1 MCLCI
6 LITFLIAGLS
16 QNGFRS
22 PRKWKYRCSVCN
34 KPYKSDAWAR
44 DHANREHEGR
54 SVIELLN
61 PDADNFRDIIHENL
75 LLKGEVTRQKSV
87 ITKLKAKNSYLKDRL
102 AAVGSDRQPDNVGR
116 EQMDYLIQENRYLA
130 DQLAICKG
138 VAEECMRTECRV
150 NESLVLDMFDS
161 VENYEDEEEDDKIP
175 ILEDEITLVDGVEE
189 NKSKRAPRKI
199 NSSNEVPV
207 AFAEV
212 VESVTVG
219 NALKHHSPRELMEV
233 NKDDVSSVY
242 GDANDTASGAFVLR
256 DRSTLIEDLENAI
269 KVLELEI
276 DTDSSFDGDD
286 AEVKENITND
296 SEHES
301 NFKSMPEVKP
311 TAFVGQP
318 VEVTTGLSERLG
330 DHRDAEPDTLL
341 EDLDVSDFEIEL
353 DREVVVPNVEKQEEQ
368 SDGSISNTK
377 EVPDVETNNIETG
390 PDVYNEE
397 VNNDPNIKI
406 GESGPNYRDKRLTA
420 TGEDVSG
427 KNDSNNERVEKTET
441 GEAINIST
449 HATLTRDN
457 RSRLEAKELLQQ
469 MYQLMPS
476 GKRKKSQSMSF
487 RRQRSKQCDHSCPD
501 PDFNCDTCQA
511 RRGEV
516 DNSDSGERLE
526 IVNDSRRAGPSSHLE
541 EGGEEFK
548 NTEELSIEVSFNSDK
563 EKNAKRDAESP
574 TFQGVGMGNEDL
586 VEEENEIAGSLE
598 VRSLASNRDEEQ
610 AREET
615 GNKVMEEEAV
625 ERTQEEALDEA
636 AGEQARMALA
646 EETALK
652 EEPAQEVVEE
662 QAGKVTEA
670 ASIATEDVAA
680 AEAAKIATEESAR
693 MVLKR
698 KTQQVVKIQRF
709 VKTYQERQ
717 KYLRVRNA
725 ILMIQ
730 RKWRAQLLM
739 KETRSEYLNKQ
750 RAATMFQAGWVGYI
764 VRKQIRKELGAILTI
779 QSWWRMLRARKVF
792 RRKLQHLVKIQRL
805 VKAYQDRQKYLRLRN
820 AALVIQRKWRA
831 TLLME
836 KTRSE
841 YLKKQRAAILPEE
854 ALNRVQDEVSS
865 EAIEEEVDLQERE
878 AAREINTNEYG
889 SEVHQVTENGDNGK
903 ERPVLGCNTMD
914 QRNPNN
920 MDEDVPMMGNEDL
933 EIPLLRESENEPV
946 KSQIDKEDKEM
957 EKQIMEEGDREEKTK
972 GEGES
977 GDNLEQPAAAKE
989 ESSSEEDSSDED
1001 EEPATNKAAPA
1012 PAGQKAV
1019 ATKEESSSDEAS
1031 SDEDEEPAA
1040 NKAAPAPAGQKAVAT
1055 KEESSSDEDSSDE
1068 DEEPDK
1074 DQEEDME
1081 EVMKAK
1087 LFSLAQEG
1095 VYKLRNNMSL
1105 GSEDLPEGFLEL
1117 LSDEPEFDITDLEC
1131 AVSEYNGPLFWIK

>member
-87 ITKLKAKNSYLKDRL
+87 IIKLKAKNSYLKDRL

-161 VENYEDEEEDDKIP
+161 VENYEDEEEDDKIL

-199 NSSNEVPV
+199 NPSNEVPV
-207 AFAEV
+207 AFDEV
-212 VESVTVG
+212 VES
-219 NALKHHSPRELMEV
+219 
-233 NKDDVSSVY
+233 

-286 AEVKENITND
+286 VEVKENITND

-368 SDGSISNTK
+368 SDGSSSNTK

-441 GEAINIST
+441 GEAISIST

-574 TFQGVGMGNEDL
+574 TFQGVGMGNKNL

-750 RAATMFQAGWVGYI
+750 RAATMIQAGWVGYI

-854 ALNRVQDEVSS
+854 ALNKVQDEVSS

-1012 PAGQKAV
+1012 
-1019 ATKEESSSDEAS
+1019 S
-1031 SDEDEEPAA
+1031 
-1040 NKAAPAPAGQKAVAT
+1040 AGQKAVAT

-1095 VYKLRNNMSL
+1095 VYKLRNNISL

>member
-87 ITKLKAKNSYLKDRL
+87 IIKLKAKNSYLKDRL

-161 VENYEDEEEDDKIP
+161 VENYEDEEEDDKIL

-199 NSSNEVPV
+199 NPSNEVPV
-207 AFAEV
+207 AFDEV
-212 VESVTVG
+212 VES
-219 NALKHHSPRELMEV
+219 
-233 NKDDVSSVY
+233 

-256 DRSTLIEDLENAI
+256 DRSTLIEDLENEI

-276 DTDSSFDGDD
+276 DTDSSFDDDD

-368 SDGSISNTK
+368 SDGSSSNTK

-441 GEAINIST
+441 GEAISIST

-487 RRQRSKQCDHSCPD
+487 RRQRSKQYDHSCPD

-526 IVNDSRRAGPSSHLE
+526 IVNDSRRAGQSSHLE

-854 ALNRVQDEVSS
+854 ALNKVQDEVSS

-1012 PAGQKAV
+1012 
-1019 ATKEESSSDEAS
+1019 S
-1031 SDEDEEPAA
+1031 
-1040 NKAAPAPAGQKAVAT
+1040 AGQKAVAT

-1095 VYKLRNNMSL
+1095 VYKLRNNISL

>member
-87 ITKLKAKNSYLKDRL
+87 IIKLKAKNSYLKDRL

-161 VENYEDEEEDDKIP
+161 VENYEDEEEDDEIP
-175 ILEDEITLVDGVEE
+175 ILEDETTLVDGVEE

-207 AFAEV
+207 AFDEV
-212 VESVTVG
+212 VES
-219 NALKHHSPRELMEV
+219 
-233 NKDDVSSVY
+233 

-256 DRSTLIEDLENAI
+256 DRSTLIEDLENEI

-276 DTDSSFDGDD
+276 DTDSSFDDDD

-353 DREVVVPNVEKQEEQ
+353 DGEVVVSNVEKQEEQ
-368 SDGSISNTK
+368 SDGSSSNTK

-750 RAATMFQAGWVGYI
+750 RAATMFQAGWVGYV

-854 ALNRVQDEVSS
+854 ALNKVQDEVSS

-957 EKQIMEEGDREEKTK
+957 EKQTMEEGDREEKTK

-1001 EEPATNKAAPA
+1001 EEPAT
-1012 PAGQKAV
+1012 
-1019 ATKEESSSDEAS
+1019 
-1031 SDEDEEPAA
+1031 

-1117 LSDEPEFDITDLEC
+1117 LGDEPEFDITDLEC